1 MNINEKLDSSL
12 RHPSTI
18 SLFLEGTFWKAYE
31 QSAFLFVKG
40 IKSYKLSVKYMKV
53 VSAHVVSLGFPNN
66 AIGSVLAGFNY
77 RFVNEKQ
84 VEVEMNTSYTSAIF
98 EEWKEETVA
107 AQKVVPPPVTQ
118 AVVQPVVQEVVPP
131 SPAKQS
137 AAEGLLHQL
146 LANQLLALPIDKK
159 TPLECMQFLSAWQ
172 VLLKQSN

>member
-1 MNINEKLDSSL
+1 MSINEKLDSSL
-12 RHPSTI
+12 RHPSAI

-53 VSAHVVSLGFPNN
+53 VSAHVVSLGFPDS
-66 AIGSVLAGFNY
+66 AIDSVLAGFNY
-77 RFVNEKQ
+77 QFVNEKQ
-84 VEVEMNTSYTSAIF
+84 ILIEMNICYTSAIF

-107 AQKVVPPPVTQ
+107 AHKVTPPPVTS
-118 AVVQPVVQEVVPP
+118 AVVQPMVQAVVHPVA
-131 SPAKQS
+131 AKQS

-146 LANQLLALPIDKK
+146 LADHLLALQIDKK